1 MSHHGGL
8 HSGCPFQSLIL
19 STCSHAHVHTHSGN
33 VIPTSM
39 FPEVLCDVRGVQH
52 LPQDLY
58 VVEIDSECC
67 EVPRTLHASLLAFM
81 IHLK

>member
-1 MSHHGGL
+1 
-8 HSGCPFQSLIL
+8 
-19 STCSHAHVHTHSGN
+19 
-33 VIPTSM
+33 M
-39 FPEVLCDVRGVQH
+39 FPELLCDVRGVQH